1 MATRNT
7 SVRNDINNTNDLT
20 MHNNNLTTSRRSIW
34 LLIIG
39 VLLILCGIYVIL
51 NPITAL
57 LASAMFIGLVFI
69 VLGAGYLMVFR
80 ERNSYWM
87 LALGILDLIIGV
99 LFLGNLGITAA
110 SMPVIFGLW
119 ILFNG
124 ITEIVMG
131 LEMKRNSDPNWQ
143 ILFWGGIG
151 GIIFSLLIFAYPVVG
166 TFMITALIGI
176 YLIVYGM
183 LEIIRYFKCC

>member
-1 MATRNT
+1 MLSKKTNRENDFNNT
-7 SVRNDINNTNDLT
+7 SNSLSTQKK
-20 MHNNNLTTSRRSIW
+20 SIW

-39 VLLILCGIYVIL
+39 ILLALCGVYVIF

-57 LASAMFIGLVFI
+57 LASAMFVGLVFI
-69 VLGAGYLMVFR
+69 ILGAGYLMVFR
-80 ERNSYWM
+80 EKNSYWM
-87 LALGILDLIIGV
+87 LALGILDLIIGI
-99 LFLGNLGITAA
+99 LFIGNLGITIV
-110 SMPVIFGLW
+110 SMPVILGLW
-119 ILFNG
+119 ILFNA

-131 LEMKRNSDPNWQ
+131 IEMKRTFDPNWQ
-143 ILFWGGIG
+143 ILFWGGVG

-176 YLIVYGM
+176 YLIGYGL

>member
-1 MATRNT
+1 MATKNT

-20 MHNNNLTTSRRSIW
+20 TSRKSIW

-80 ERNSYWM
+80 ERDSYWM

-99 LFLGNLGITAA
+99 LFLGNLGITAV

-176 YLIVYGM
+176 YLIVYGL

>member
-1 MATRNT
+1 MVA
-7 SVRNDINNTNDLT
+7 NNVNIT
-20 MHNNNLTTSRRSIW
+20 HNIVSDRKNIW

-39 VLLILCGIYVIL
+39 VLLVLCGLYVIF

-57 LASAMFIGLVFI
+57 IASAMLIGLVFI
-69 VLGAGYLMVFR
+69 VIGTGYLMVFR
-80 ERNSYWM
+80 ESNSYMM
-87 LALGILDLIIGV
+87 LALGILDLIIGI
-99 LFLGNLGITAA
+99 LFLTNLSITAA
-110 SMPVIFGLW
+110 SMPIIFGLW

-131 LEMKRNSDPNWQ
+131 IEMNRKKYANWK

-151 GIIFSLLIFAYPVVG
+151 GILFSILIFAYPVIG
-166 TFMITALIGI
+166 TFTITMLIGA
-176 YLIVYGM
+176 YLIVYGA